1 MSAVPVLAAE
11 EFHFPGLWLFQWK
24 PLFTIGPFAFTKP
37 MLLAVISGAVVIG
50 VFALAFRKPKLVPR
64 GLQNVA
70 EYGYVF
76 VRDQIARTMLGKD
89 GDRYVPL
96 LFTLF
101 FLIWI
106 MNFMELVPLAQFP
119 VTSRIAFPFV
129 MAIAMYIL
137 TLYLYIK
144 KHGLGFIKFATV
156 PEGTPKAIIPI
167 VAPLEFLSTF
177 IIRHFT
183 HFVRLFG
190 NMFAGHILVYM
201 FAVVGWHFLFAAF
214 SPRGFLLG
222 VLGVVMT
229 FALFLLELL
238 VQFLQAYIF
247 ALLTAYFIST
257 TQEH

>member
-1 MSAVPVLAAE
+1 MSAAPVLAAE

-24 PLFTIGPFAFTKP
+24 PLFEIGGFGFTKP
-37 MLLAVISGAVVIG
+37 MLLALICAAIILI
-50 VFALAFRKPKLVPR
+50 VFGIAFRSPKLVPR
-64 GLQNVA
+64 GLQNIA

-89 GDRYVPL
+89 GDKYVPL
-96 LFTLF
+96 LFSLF
-101 FLIWI
+101 FIVWLFNLMSI
-106 MNFMELVPLAQFP
+106 VPLAQFP
-119 VTSRIAFPFV
+119 VTSHIAYPFV
-129 MAIAMYIL
+129 LAVAMYIF

-144 KHGLGFIKFATV
+144 KHGWRFIKFATV

-167 VAPLEFLSTF
+167 VAPIEFLSTF

-190 NMFAGHILVYM
+190 NMFAGHILIVM
-201 FAVVGWHFLFAAF
+201 FATVGWHFLVEAL
-214 SPRGFLLG
+214 SPKGFLLG

-229 FALFLLELL
+229 FAMFLLELL

-247 ALLTAYFIST
+247 SLLTAYFIST